1 MVLSQL
7 AKTPELLIPRP
18 AFFFFFFLTK
28 QVLGEARRKEKNKQQ
43 QQKKENPKI
52 LFSQVDLALKGLNL
66 GHYAL
71 VTGESQ
77 RKTSA

>member
-1 MVLSQL
+1 M
-7 AKTPELLIPRP
+7 
-18 AFFFFFFLTK
+18 
-28 QVLGEARRKEKNKQQ
+28 LGEARRKEKNKQQ